1 MVLKDLSNN
10 YPNYG
15 VDARNKNHPPFT
27 CKGGTPKMFSVLLFP
42 HFIGV
47 VNRHF
52 RAKLHVSSTN
62 HLEGKPRTDGRT
74 AGQTNGHDTLNYKSA
89 ET

>member
-1 MVLKDLSNN
+1 MGLTREIKIILPSRVREVPQK
-10 YPNYG
+10 
-15 VDARNKNHPPFT
+15 
-27 CKGGTPKMFSVLLFP
+27 CFP
-42 HFIGV
+42 CFYIGV

-52 RAKLHVSSTN
+52 HAKLHVSSTN